1 MLSKGLLNIYVY
13 IDGFLLP
20 SNVVRDASCCCEQW
34 SMQRLRTVQN
44 ADSKWLC
51 VLSHREAVC
60 IDHLPQVQEAL
71 LIRDW
76 KECRSGRTGKSAMKS
91 SPLDCRGDC
100 THRLLRAGAPCMRTS
115 QWKISDGWAPKVPL
129 LKKLHW
135 CLIAAEEGEL
145 FFLGDL
151 LSNRLPRL

>member
-20 SNVVRDASCCCEQW
+20 SIVVRDASCCREQW

-76 KECRSGRTGKSAMKS
+76 KERRSGRTGKSAMKS
-91 SPLDCRGDC
+91 SPLDCWGDC
-100 THRLLRAGAPCMRTS
+100 THRLLRAVAPCMRTS